1 MTTPDAI
8 AILATVAIAYLVGL
22 IHGNR
27 AGRGRASR
35 RYARALSGRG
45 RHPGRTLVLI
55 GVLIA
60 AAYLYVH

>member
-1 MTTPDAI
+1 MTAPDAI
-8 AILATVAIAYLVGL
+8 AILAAVVIAYVVGL

-45 RHPGRTLVLI
+45 RHPGRKLVLV
-55 GVLIA
+55 GVVIA

>member
-1 MTTPDAI
+1 MTNSDAI
-8 AILATVAIAYLVGL
+8 AILAAVAIAYVVGL

-27 AGRGRASR
+27 SGRGRASR

-45 RHPGRTLVLI
+45 KRPGRTLVLI

-60 AAYLYVH
+60 AAYLYAH

>member
-1 MTTPDAI
+1 MTAALVTA
-8 AILATVAIAYLVGL
+8 LVVAYLMGL

-45 RHPGRTLVLI
+45 SHPGRTFVLI

-60 AAYLYVH
+60 AAYLYVR